1 MFPSRDLTSDLIQVK
16 IEGIKTIKI
25 SKKKINI
32 RDTSSWAERIEHKK
46 LSGSRKKPS
55 MKTYD

>member
-1 MFPSRDLTSDLIQVK
+1 MFPSRDLTGDQIQVM

-32 RDTSSWAERIEHKK
+32 RDTSSWAER
-46 LSGSRKKPS
+46 
-55 MKTYD
+55 